1 MLSATEIKRGTVLK
15 MDGEL
20 YLVVDYQHVTP
31 GNWRGMVQA
40 KLKSMKQGSIVQK
53 RFRSTDKLE
62 DVFLEHRTMEYLY
75 KDGENYCFMDT
86 ENYEQLLLPKEAVA
100 DAMPYMT
107 LNSQA
112 NIAFYEGKALSVELP
127 TSVSLKI
134 VETDPGMKGD
144 TVVNVYKAAKVET
157 GLVVK
162 VPLFITNGE
171 VIKVDTR
178 TGEFLGRE

>member
-1 MLSATEIKRGTVLK
+1 MINATDLRKGMMIKI
-15 MDGEL
+15 DGEL

-31 GNWRGMVQA
+31 GNWRGMVQT

-86 ENYEQLLLPKEAVA
+86 ENYEQVLLPKEAVA

-112 NIAFYEGKALSVELP
+112 KIAFYEGKALSVELP

-134 VETDPGMKGD
+134 IETDPGMKGD

-162 VPLFITNGE
+162 VPLFINNGE

>member
-1 MLSATEIKRGTVLK
+1 MLSATEIKRGTVIK
-15 MDGEL
+15 IDGEL

-40 KLKSMKQGSIVQK
+40 KLKSMKQGSVVQK

-86 ENYEQLLLPKEAVA
+86 ENYEQVLLPKEAVA

-112 NIAFYEGKALSVELP
+112 KIAFMRARHYQ
-127 TSVSLKI
+127 
-134 VETDPGMKGD
+134 
-144 TVVNVYKAAKVET
+144 
-157 GLVVK
+157 
-162 VPLFITNGE
+162 
-171 VIKVDTR
+171 
-178 TGEFLGRE
+178 

>member
-40 KLKSMKQGSIVQK
+40 TLKSMKQGSIVQK

-62 DVFLEHRTMEYLY
+62 DVFLEHRNMEYLY

-86 ENYEQLLLPKEAVA
+86 ENYEQILLPKEAVE
-100 DAMPYMT
+100 DAMSDMT

-112 NIAFYEGKALSVELP
+112 KIAFYEGKALSVELP

-162 VPLFITNGE
+162 VPLFINNGE

>member
-1 MLSATEIKRGTVLK
+1 M
-15 MDGEL
+15 
-20 YLVVDYQHVTP
+20 
-31 GNWRGMVQA
+31 
-40 KLKSMKQGSIVQK
+40 
-53 RFRSTDKLE
+53 
-62 DVFLEHRTMEYLY
+62 
-75 KDGENYCFMDT
+75 
-86 ENYEQLLLPKEAVA
+86 PKEAVA

-112 NIAFYEGKALSVELP
+112 KIAFYEGKALSVELP

-144 TVVNVYKAAKVET
+144 TVVNVYKPAKLET

-162 VPLFITNGE
+162 VPLFINNGE

>member
-1 MLSATEIKRGTVLK
+1 MLSATEIKRGTVIK
-15 MDGEL
+15 IDGEL

-40 KLKSMKQGSIVQK
+40 KLKSMKQGSVVQK

-86 ENYEQLLLPKEAVA
+86 ENYEQVLLPKEAVE

-112 NIAFYEGKALSVELP
+112 KIAFYEGKALSVELP

-144 TVVNVYKAAKVET
+144 TVVNVYKPAKVET

-162 VPLFITNGE
+162 VALCINNGE
-171 VIKVDTR
+171 VIKVDTWS
-178 TGEFLGRE
+178 GEFLGRE

>member
-53 RFRSTDKLE
+53 RFRSTDKIE

-86 ENYEQLLLPKEAVA
+86 ENYEQILLPKEAVA

-127 TSVSLKI
+127 TSVFLKI

-144 TVVNVYKAAKVET
+144 TVVNVYKAAKLET

>member
-127 TSVSLKI
+127 TSVFLKI

>member
-53 RFRSTDKLE
+53 RFRSTDKVE
-62 DVFLEHRTMEYLY
+62 DVFLEHRNMEYLY

-86 ENYEQLLLPKEAVA
+86 ENYEQILLPKEAVE
-100 DAMPYMT
+100 DAMSYMT

-112 NIAFYEGKALSVELP
+112 KIAFYEGKALSVELP

-134 VETDPGMKGD
+134 IETDPGMKGD

-157 GLVVK
+157 GLIVK
-162 VPLFITNGE
+162 VPLFINNGE

>member
-53 RFRSTDKLE
+53 RFRSTDKIE
-62 DVFLEHRTMEYLY
+62 DVFLEHRNMEYLY

-86 ENYEQLLLPKEAVA
+86 ENYEQILFPKEAVE
-100 DAMPYMT
+100 DAMSYMT

-112 NIAFYEGKALSVELP
+112 KIAFYEGKALSVELP

-134 VETDPGMKGD
+134 IETDPGMKGD

-157 GLVVK
+157 GLIVK
-162 VPLFITNGE
+162 VPLFINNGE